1 MKTKLWGV
9 LILLFIGLG
18 ACKYDDE
25 ALWDKLASLEE
36 RIASLE
42 DQLSQMNSDISA
54 MSTIVNALENQISI
68 SKVEETE
75 DGYKIT
81 FTDDKV
87 ITIKNGQ
94 DGNDAPVISI
104 DKEDGVYYW
113 VQIVNG
119 KKQWLTDEKGN
130 KIPVTGEQAITPI
143 LKVSAKGYWLVSYD
157 RGVTF
162 KEILDE
168 NNKPVKA

>member
-1 MKTKLWGV
+1 MQHDTNGSVLFLLKSQTIYENKIMGV

-75 DGYKIT
+75 DGLSLIH
-81 FTDDKV
+81 
-87 ITIKNGQ
+87 I
-94 DGNDAPVISI
+94 
-104 DKEDGVYYW
+104 
-113 VQIVNG
+113 
-119 KKQWLTDEKGN
+119 
-130 KIPVTGEQAITPI
+130 
-143 LKVSAKGYWLVSYD
+143 
-157 RGVTF
+157 
-162 KEILDE
+162 
-168 NNKPVKA
+168 